1 MKQLVR
7 YFSLGLITAGIVML
21 VGVYFTEKNNAEELS
36 VDQMIPRLEDEG
48 YHVLDNK
55 EYISMTI
62 NTGEDK
68 ELEKETQEEEDKK
81 EDSEAPEL
89 DKGDQDEKE
98 DSKEESKEEDKKEE
112 QEESAKTVV
121 INVESGMHTS
131 SISDLL
137 EENKIIKES
146 SEFNEYLIDND
157 YHLKVQLG
165 EVEVSS
171 DMSFYELAEALTN

>member
-1 MKQLVR
+1 M
-7 YFSLGLITAGIVML
+7 
-21 VGVYFTEKNNAEELS
+21 
-36 VDQMIPRLEDEG
+36 
-48 YHVLDNK
+48 
-55 EYISMTI
+55 
-62 NTGEDK
+62 
-68 ELEKETQEEEDKK
+68 
-81 EDSEAPEL
+81 
-89 DKGDQDEKE
+89 
-98 DSKEESKEEDKKEE
+98 
-112 QEESAKTVV
+112 
-121 INVESGMHTS
+121 NVESGMHTS